1 MTKLD
6 FSIGTI
12 KHSIECTEDELS
24 AFKEIVSILNK
35 KTNEIMMDTGK
46 ISDRLILFIIL
57 LINANK
63 EQKIFNN
70 FEEKI
75 LKLLKSVSNLLNS
88 GDNLDSQL
96 ILSNIIKQNQTANL
110 KEENIIEENKTNNS
124 QIINQN
130 IEKELLENKKNN
142 DETLLFVDQII
153 KFIEKLTNNIEK
165 L

>member
-24 AFKEIVSILNK
+24 AFKEIVSTLNT

-110 KEENIIEENKTNNS
+110 KEEIIVEENKTNNS
-124 QIINQN
+124 QVNNQN

-153 KFIEKLTNNIEK
+153 KFIEKLTNNIDK

>member
-12 KHSIECTEDELS
+12 KHSIECNEDELS
-24 AFKEIVSILNK
+24 AFKEIVSTLNT

-110 KEENIIEENKTNNS
+110 KEENIIEENKKNNS
-124 QIINQN
+124 QTTNQN

-142 DETLLFVDQII
+142 DETLLFVDEII
-153 KFIEKLTNNIEK
+153 KFIQKLTNNIDK

>member
-124 QIINQN
+124 QVNNQN

-153 KFIEKLTNNIEK
+153 KFIEKLTNNIDK

>member
-124 QIINQN
+124 QVNNQN

>member
-63 EQKIFNN
+63 EQKIFSN

-110 KEENIIEENKTNNS
+110 KEEAIVEDNKTNNL
-124 QIINQN
+124 QIINQT

>member
-110 KEENIIEENKTNNS
+110 KEEAIVEDNKTNNL

>member
-24 AFKEIVSILNK
+24 AFKEIVSTLNT

-110 KEENIIEENKTNNS
+110 KEENIIEENKKNNS
-124 QIINQN
+124 QTTNQN

-142 DETLLFVDQII
+142 DETLLFVDEII
-153 KFIEKLTNNIEK
+153 KFIQKLANNIDK

>member
-63 EQKIFNN
+63 EQKIFSN

-110 KEENIIEENKTNNS
+110 KEEAIVEDNKTNNL